1 LLKNTIYQHGER
13 TKKNMRKIFSLLCCL
28 LLLGAQGMAWAA
40 DSVSDVR
47 TIEKTEKKVVVE
59 YPFIIK
65 GSKSINEKIN
75 SEIGKT
81 VDSLVGEANT
91 LGGGKVH
98 YDMHRVA
105 PELISMSIIMT
116 PKQGVEETVGLTFD
130 RNTGDKRPVSYYY
143 GKEELLRRAADG
155 LKYLYNVAPAKAN
168 VAPDTYY
175 VDEDSNVIGIYHAGA
190 VLDKS
195 EGEIEVDLSAAT
207 TATPVAASLPVVD
220 TAPVIDSAPV
230 TDSAPVADTTPAA
243 DTTPV
248 IDSTAADSTVA
259 EGTIGQGTI
268 TGTEVRMRNGAG
280 TASAILG
287 YFTKGEVVQV
297 LKSDMVNGAKWYN
310 VRRTDGTTGWVS
322 ADYCGLNGE
331 SVSEVETP
339 VEKTGKIVG
348 TEVRMRSEPSLDADV
363 LAYFNK
369 GETVTI
375 LDTATG
381 SALNWTKVKR
391 SGGTIGWVSSA
402 YCQEQ

>member
-1 LLKNTIYQHGER
+1 MVKGR
-13 TKKNMRKIFSLLCCL
+13 KKNMRKIFSLLCCL
-28 LLLGAQGMAWAA
+28 VLLGAQSMVWAA
-40 DSVSDVR
+40 DNVSDVR
-47 TIEKTEKKVVVE
+47 TIGKTEKKVIVE

-65 GSKSINEKIN
+65 GSKSVNEKIN

-130 RNTGDKRPVSYYY
+130 RTTGDKRPLSYYY
-143 GKEELLRRAADG
+143 NKDELLRRASDG
-155 LKYLYNVAPAKAN
+155 LRYLYDVAPAKAN

-175 VDEDSNVIGIYHAGA
+175 VDDDSNVIGIYHAGA

-195 EGEIEVDLSAAT
+195 EGEIEVDLSAAAT
-207 TATPVAASLPVVD
+207 VTPVVASIPVD
-220 TAPVIDSAPV
+220 TAPLADATPV
-230 TDSAPVADTTPAA
+230 PDTTPANA
-243 DTTPV
+243 
-248 IDSTAADSTVA
+248 VA
-259 EGTIGQGTI
+259 TETIGQGTI
-268 TGTEVRMRNGAG
+268 TGTEVRMRDGAG

-297 LKSDMVNGAKWYN
+297 LKSDMVNGSKWYN
-310 VRRTDGTTGWVS
+310 VRRTDGTSGWVA
-322 ADYCGLNGE
+322 ADYCGYGSDAKSDTE
-331 SVSEVETP
+331 VSAD
-339 VEKTGKIVG
+339 KQGKIVG
-348 TEVRMRSEPSLDADV
+348 TDVRMRSEPSLDAEV
-363 LAYFNK
+363 LAYFTN

-381 SALNWTKVKR
+381 SALTWTKVKR
-391 SGGTIGWVSSA
+391 ANGNIGWVSST

>member
-1 LLKNTIYQHGER
+1 
-13 TKKNMRKIFSLLCCL
+13 MRKIFSLLCCL

-207 TATPVAASLPVVD
+207 TATPVSASLPVVD
-220 TAPVIDSAPV
+220 TAPV
-230 TDSAPVADTTPAA
+230 TDSAPVADTTPSA

-248 IDSTAADSTVA
+248 IDSTAASTVA

-310 VRRTDGTTGWVS
+310 VRRTDGTTGWVF
-322 ADYCGLNGE
+322 ADYCGLSGE

-348 TEVRMRSEPSLDADV
+348 TEVRMRSDPSLDADV
-363 LAYFNK
+363 LAYFNN

>member
-1 LLKNTIYQHGER
+1 
-13 TKKNMRKIFSLLCCL
+13 MRKIFSLLCCL

-207 TATPVAASLPVVD
+207 TATPVSAFLPVVD
-220 TAPVIDSAPV
+220 TAPV
-230 TDSAPVADTTPAA
+230 TDSAPVADTTPSA

-248 IDSTAADSTVA
+248 IDSTAASTVA

-322 ADYCGLNGE
+322 ADYCGLSGE

-363 LAYFNK
+363 LAYFNN

>member
-1 LLKNTIYQHGER
+1 MK
-13 TKKNMRKIFSLLCCL
+13 KIFSLLCCL
-28 LLLGAQGMAWAA
+28 LLLGAQSMAWAA
-40 DSVSDVR
+40 DNVSDVR
-47 TIEKTEKKVVVE
+47 TIEKTEKKVIVE

-130 RNTGDKRPVSYYY
+130 RNTGDNRPLSYYY
-143 GKEELLRRAADG
+143 KKEELLRRASDG

-175 VDEDSNVIGIYHAGA
+175 VDEDSNVIGIYHAGS

-195 EGEIEVDLSAAT
+195 EGEIEVDLSAAAP
-207 TATPVAASLPVVD
+207 ATPVAAALPVVNNTPAVDSSPAPD
-220 TAPVIDSAPV
+220 T
-230 TDSAPVADTTPAA
+230 TPVADTT
-243 DTTPV
+243 TVT
-248 IDSTAADSTVA
+248 DSTAANTVA
-259 EGTIGQGTI
+259 EETIGQGTI

-280 TASAILG
+280 TTSAILG

-297 LKSDMVNGAKWYN
+297 LKSDMVNGVKWYN
-310 VRRTDGTTGWVS
+310 VRRTDGTSGWVS
-322 ADYCGLNGE
+322 ADYCGLKGDTA
-331 SVSEVETP
+331 SEVGTP
-339 VEKTGKIVG
+339 VEKQGKIVG
-348 TEVRMRSEPSLDADV
+348 TEVRMRSEPSLDAVV
-363 LAYFNK
+363 LAYFDN

-381 SALNWTKVKR
+381 STLNWTKVKR
-391 SGGTIGWVSSA
+391 SGGTVGWVSSE
-402 YCQEQ
+402 YCQEK

>member
-1 LLKNTIYQHGER
+1 
-13 TKKNMRKIFSLLCCL
+13 MRKIFSLLCCL
-28 LLLGAQGMAWAA
+28 LLLGAQGVVWAA
-40 DSVSDVR
+40 DNVSDVR
-47 TIEKTEKKVVVE
+47 TIEKTEKKVIVE
-59 YPFIIK
+59 YPFIIR

-130 RNTGDKRPVSYYY
+130 RNTGDKRSLSYYY
-143 GKEELLRRAADG
+143 NNEELLRRAADG

-195 EGEIEVDLSAAT
+195 EGEIEVDLSAAAP
-207 TATPVAASLPVVD
+207 ATPVAAALP
-220 TAPVIDSAPV
+220 AIDNTPAA
-230 TDSAPVADTTPAA
+230 DSSPAVDTTPAA
-243 DTTPV
+243 DSATAT
-248 IDSTAADSTVA
+248 DSTTATTVTS
-259 EGTIGQGTI
+259 ETMGKGTI
-268 TGTEVRMRNGAG
+268 TGTEVRMRDGAG
-280 TASAILG
+280 TNSAILG
-287 YFTKGEVVQV
+287 YFTKGEVVEV
-297 LKSDMVNGAKWYN
+297 LKSDLVNGAKWYN
-310 VRRTDGTTGWVS
+310 VRRTSGDSGWVS
-322 ADYCGLNGE
+322 ADYCGLNGDTGT
-331 SVSEVETP
+331 EVETT

-348 TEVRMRSEPSLDADV
+348 TEVRMRSDPSLDAAV
-363 LAYFNK
+363 VAYFNN
-369 GETVTI
+369 GEIVTI

-381 SALNWTKVKR
+381 STLNWTKVKR
-391 SGGTIGWVSSA
+391 SGGAIGWVSSA

>member
-1 LLKNTIYQHGER
+1 
-13 TKKNMRKIFSLLCCL
+13 MRKIFSLLCCL

-47 TIEKTEKKVVVE
+47 TIEKTEKKVIVE

-207 TATPVAASLPVVD
+207 TATPVSASLPVVD
-220 TAPVIDSAPV
+220 TAPV
-230 TDSAPVADTTPAA
+230 TDSAPVADNTPVADTTPSA

-248 IDSTAADSTVA
+248 IDSTAASTVA

-322 ADYCGLNGE
+322 ADYCGLSGE

-363 LAYFNK
+363 LAYFNN

-391 SGGTIGWVSSA
+391 SGGTVGWVSSA

>member
-1 LLKNTIYQHGER
+1 
-13 TKKNMRKIFSLLCCL
+13 MRKIFSLLCCL

-248 IDSTAADSTVA
+248 IDSTAAASTVA

-363 LAYFNK
+363 LAYFNN

>member
-1 LLKNTIYQHGER
+1 
-13 TKKNMRKIFSLLCCL
+13 MRKIFSLLCCL
-28 LLLGAQGMAWAA
+28 LLLGVQGMAWAA

-47 TIEKTEKKVVVE
+47 TIEKTEKKVIVE

-81 VDSLVGEANT
+81 VDSLVAEANT

-130 RNTGDKRPVSYYY
+130 RNTGDKRPLSYYY
-143 GKEELLRRAADG
+143 NKEELLRRAADG

-195 EGEIEVDLSAAT
+195 EGEIEVDLSASAPT
-207 TATPVAASLPVVD
+207 TPVAAALPVVD
-220 TAPVIDSAPV
+220 NTPV
-230 TDSAPVADTTPAA
+230 TDSPPAADTTPAA
-243 DTTPV
+243 DSTPAT
-248 IDSTAADSTVA
+248 DSTAANNIQ
-259 EGTIGQGTI
+259 EETIGQGTI

-280 TASAILG
+280 TTSAILG

-297 LKSDMVNGAKWYN
+297 LKSETVNGAKWYN
-310 VRRTDGTTGWVS
+310 VRRADGNTGWVS
-322 ADYCGLNGE
+322 ADYCGLSGDT
-331 SVSEVETP
+331 VSEVETP
-339 VEKTGKIVG
+339 VEKLGKIVG
-348 TEVRMRSEPSLDADV
+348 TEVRMRSEPSLDAAV
-363 LAYFNK
+363 LAYFNN

-391 SGGTIGWVSSA
+391 SGGAIGWVSSA

>member
-1 LLKNTIYQHGER
+1 
-13 TKKNMRKIFSLLCCL
+13 MRKIFSLLCCL
-28 LLLGAQGMAWAA
+28 LLLGVQGMAWAA

-47 TIEKTEKKVVVE
+47 TIEKTEKKVIVE

-81 VDSLVGEANT
+81 VDSLVAEANT

-143 GKEELLRRAADG
+143 NKEELLRRAADG

-195 EGEIEVDLSAAT
+195 EGEIEVDLSASAPT
-207 TATPVAASLPVVD
+207 TPVAAALPVVD
-220 TAPVIDSAPV
+220 NTPV
-230 TDSAPVADTTPAA
+230 TDSPPAADTTPAA
-243 DTTPV
+243 DSTPAT
-248 IDSTAADSTVA
+248 DSTATNNIP
-259 EGTIGQGTI
+259 EETIGQGTI

-297 LKSDMVNGAKWYN
+297 LKSETVNGAKWYN
-310 VRRTDGTTGWVS
+310 VRRADGTTGWVS

-363 LAYFNK
+363 LAYFNN

-375 LDTATG
+375 LDTVTG

>member
-1 LLKNTIYQHGER
+1 
-13 TKKNMRKIFSLLCCL
+13 MRKIFSLLCCL
-28 LLLGAQGMAWAA
+28 LLLGVQGMAWAA

-47 TIEKTEKKVVVE
+47 TIEKTEKKVIVE

-81 VDSLVGEANT
+81 VDSLVAEANT

-130 RNTGDKRPVSYYY
+130 RNTGDKRPLSYYY
-143 GKEELLRRAADG
+143 NKEELLRRAADG

-195 EGEIEVDLSAAT
+195 EGEIEVDLSASAPT
-207 TATPVAASLPVVD
+207 TPVAAALPVVD
-220 TAPVIDSAPV
+220 NTPV
-230 TDSAPVADTTPAA
+230 TDSPPAVDTTPAA
-243 DTTPV
+243 DSTPAT
-248 IDSTAADSTVA
+248 DSTAANNIP
-259 EGTIGQGTI
+259 EETIGQGTI

-280 TASAILG
+280 TTSAILG

-297 LKSDMVNGAKWYN
+297 LKSETVNGAKWYN
-310 VRRTDGTTGWVS
+310 VRRADGTTGWVS
-322 ADYCGLNGE
+322 ADYCGFSGDA
-331 SVSEVETP
+331 VSEVETP
-339 VEKTGKIVG
+339 VEKLGKIVG
-348 TEVRMRSEPSLDADV
+348 TEVRMRSEPSLDAAV
-363 LAYFNK
+363 LAYFNN

-391 SGGTIGWVSSA
+391 SGGAIGWVSSA

>member
-207 TATPVAASLPVVD
+207 TATPVSASLPVVD
-220 TAPVIDSAPV
+220 TAPV
-230 TDSAPVADTTPAA
+230 TDSAPVADNTPSA

-248 IDSTAADSTVA
+248 IDSTAASTVA

-322 ADYCGLNGE
+322 ADYCGLSGE

-339 VEKTGKIVG
+339 VEKMGKIVG

-363 LAYFNK
+363 LAYFNN

-375 LDTATG
+375 LDTVTG

>member
-1 LLKNTIYQHGER
+1 
-13 TKKNMRKIFSLLCCL
+13 MRKIFSLLCCL

-207 TATPVAASLPVVD
+207 TATPVSASLPVVD
-220 TAPVIDSAPV
+220 TAPV
-230 TDSAPVADTTPAA
+230 TDSAPVADNTPVADTTPSA

-248 IDSTAADSTVA
+248 IDSTAASTVA

-322 ADYCGLNGE
+322 ADYCGLSGE

-363 LAYFNK
+363 LAYFNN